1 MALNLSGAFTALV
14 TPFHAD
20 GSLDLDALARFVE
33 WQIEGGVSGL
43 VPCGS
48 TGESATL
55 TPEEHMRVVRHVV
68 EVAAK
73 RVPVIAGTG
82 SNSTREAI
90 ELTSAARSAGADAA
104 LLISPYYNKPTQ
116 EGIYQHYRMVA
127 IESGLPIVLYN
138 IPGRTASRIDPETT
152 ARLSRV
158 PGVVGLKECGGDFA
172 ATAETIQAVAPGFS
186 VVSGDDPLTLPL
198 LAIGARG
205 VISTVANVAPREVCE
220 LVRSFDSGD
229 IASAR
234 RLHYELL
241 SLTLALFVE
250 TNPIP
255 VKTALAILGRIPTA
269 TLRLPLTAMAKK
281 NRDRLEAALA
291 ELPRA

>member
-1 MALNLSGAFTALV
+1 MAVNLSGTFTPLV
-14 TPFHAD
+14 TPFHSD
-20 GSLDLDALARFVE
+20 GSLDLDALAHLVE
-33 WQIEGGVSGL
+33 WQIECGVDGL

-55 TPEEHMRVVRHVV
+55 TPEEHVRVVRHVV
-68 EVAAK
+68 EVTAK
-73 RVPVIAGTG
+73 RVPIVAGTG

-127 IESGLPIVLYN
+127 LESGLPIVIYN
-138 IPGRTASRIDPETT
+138 IPGRTASRIEPETS

-158 PGVVGLKECGGDFA
+158 PGVVGLKESGGDLT
-172 ATAETIQAVAPGFS
+172 ATSETILASEKGFS
-186 VVSGDDPLTLPL
+186 VLSGDDALTLSM

-205 VISTVANVAPREVCE
+205 AISTVANVAPRAVGD
-220 LVRSFDSGD
+220 LLRFFAAGD
-229 IASAR
+229 IANAR

-241 SLTLALFVE
+241 PLTLALFVE

-255 VKTALAILGRIPTA
+255 VKTALAILGRIPSA
-269 TLRLPLTAMAKK
+269 TLRLPLTEMAKK